1 MELHWQQAIHSL
13 IDSPYLG
20 LLLTLISFQLGLW
33 VYDKSNRQPFL
44 HPVLISVLSVCAVL
58 LLTDLSYDSYM
69 QSAQSIS
76 LFLGPVIV
84 ALAIPLYENLKL
96 LKRYWLGFVLS
107 NIIAGS
113 FTILVAVAIIYLG
126 SGSETSLQTMWTKSI
141 TTAIAIEVAPTIGG
155 VAALA
160 AAIVMFTGI
169 LGALMA
175 PSIFRICGITQA
187 PAQGCALGV
196 CAHAVGTA
204 KALEL
209 GSTQGAFAALS
220 MSFMGLLCALVLP
233 FLFA

>member
-1 MELHWQQAIHSL
+1 MFNWQAAWQTIIS
-13 IDSPYLG
+13 SPYLG
-20 LLLTLISFQLGLW
+20 LLLTLLSFQLGLW
-33 VYDKSNRQPFL
+33 VYKKSKQQPFL
-44 HPVLISVLSVCAVL
+44 HPVFISVMSLVAVL
-58 LLTDLSYDSYM
+58 LSTGITYQHYM
-69 QSAQSIS
+69 QSAQTIS

-107 NIIAGS
+107 NILGGS
-113 FTILVAVAIIYLG
+113 VTILVAVGIIYMG
-126 SGSETSLQTMWTKSI
+126 SGSDVSLSTMWSKSI
-141 TTAIAIEVAPTIGG
+141 TTAIAIEVAPAIGG
-155 VAALA
+155 LAPLA

-169 LGALMA
+169 FGALMA
-175 PSIFRICGITQA
+175 PSLFKMFGITQA

-220 MSFMGLLCALVLP
+220 MSFMGLLCALLLP
-233 FLFA
+233 FLLG